1 LNDVTAASD
10 AAANAEKEA
19 LRRTSPL
26 SVLVSKKD
34 QRVYVRQGLAPVFDA
49 PASVRDPETPLG
61 SHLYIATAVEGDG
74 TSLKWSV
81 VSIPT
86 RFAEERGERKR
97 KTDSVEEQVGASPK
111 LHGSPSSAAEALE
124 RIEIAQEVR
133 DRIAERLWT
142 GGSLI
147 ISDEPL
153 SGETGA
159 VGTDLTVKV
168 R

>member
-1 LNDVTAASD
+1 MSAIMTALPMLSGLSEPDVHGFATMWRLS
-10 AAANAEKEA
+10 NHM
-19 LRRTSPL
+19 RSSPR
-26 SVLVSKKD
+26 SES
-34 QRVYVRQGLAPVFDA
+34 
-49 PASVRDPETPLG
+49 
-61 SHLYIATAVEGDG
+61 
-74 TSLKWSV
+74 
-81 VSIPT
+81 
-86 RFAEERGERKR
+86 
-97 KTDSVEEQVGASPK
+97 EEQKWLATESIRRGDEQ
-111 LHGSPSSAAEALE
+111 HGSPSSAADALE
-124 RIEIAQEVR
+124 RIEIAQDVR

>member
-1 LNDVTAASD
+1 MVG
-10 AAANAEKEA
+10 
-19 LRRTSPL
+19 
-26 SVLVSKKD
+26 
-34 QRVYVRQGLAPVFDA
+34 RV
-49 PASVRDPETPLG
+49 DPD
-61 SHLYIATAVEGDG
+61 SA
-74 TSLKWSV
+74 
-81 VSIPT
+81 

-97 KTDSVEEQVGASPK
+97 KTASVEEQVGAPPK
-111 LHGSPSSAAEALE
+111 MHGSPSSAADALE
-124 RIEIAQEVR
+124 RIEIAQDVR